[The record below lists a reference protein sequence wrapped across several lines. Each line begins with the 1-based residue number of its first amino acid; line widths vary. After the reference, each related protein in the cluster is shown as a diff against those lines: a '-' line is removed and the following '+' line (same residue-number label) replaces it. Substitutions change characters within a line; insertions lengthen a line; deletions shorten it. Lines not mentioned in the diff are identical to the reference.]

1 MRYSSKVLKALPG
14 FMNSQHFKVEASY
27 PLNMKK
33 IIRVWDLPIRLFHW
47 MLVLCIIGSFI
58 SVNIGGNA
66 IQWHAYFGY
75 SILCLL
81 IFRIIW
87 GFIGSTHARFISFFP
102 SKQAILAYL
111 QGSSPRVLG
120 HNPVGALSVF
130 ALLFVLC
137 VQVTTGLF
145 VDDEI
150 AFQGP
155 LAKYVSSSV
164 SSFLSQIHEGN
175 QVVIYTLI
183 AIHVAAIWFYKKFKG
198 ENLIKPMISG
208 DKEID
213 PSEEAKYLPADL
225 GRASNDGGLQR
236 GFALLLFSLIAVVV
250 GYFITK

>member
-1 MRYSSKVLKALPG
+1 
-14 FMNSQHFKVEASY
+14 
-27 PLNMKK
+27 MKK

-47 MLVLCIIGSFI
+47 LLVLCIIGSFV

-75 SILCLL
+75 SVMTLL

-87 GFIGSTHARFISFFP
+87 GFVGSTHARFISFFP
-102 SKQAILAYL
+102 TKKTVLAYL
-111 QGSSPRVLG
+111 QGKAPHSIG
-120 HNPVGALSVF
+120 HNPMGALSVF
-130 ALLFVLC
+130 ALLFALC

-155 LAKYVSSSV
+155 LVKYASSSV
-164 SSFLSQIHEGN
+164 VSFLSEIHEGN
-175 QVVIYTLI
+175 QVVILALI
-183 AIHVAAIWFYKKFKG
+183 AIHIAAIWFYKKFKG

-225 GRASNDGGLQR
+225 GRTSKDGALQR
-236 GFALLLFSLIAVVV
+236 GFALLLLSLIAVVV
-250 GYFITK
+250 GYFITR

>member
-1 MRYSSKVLKALPG
+1 
-14 FMNSQHFKVEASY
+14 
-27 PLNMKK
+27 MKK

-47 MLVLCIIGSFI
+47 LLVLCIVGSFV

-66 IQWHAYFGY
+66 MQWHTYFGY
-75 SILCLL
+75 SVLTLL

-102 SKQAILAYL
+102 SKKAILAYL

-137 VQVTTGLF
+137 VQVVTGLF

-183 AIHVAAIWFYKKFKG
+183 TIHIAAIWFYKKFKG

-225 GRASNDGGLQR
+225 GRASKDGVLQR
-236 GFALLLFSLIAVVV
+236 GFALLLLSVVAVAV
-250 GYFITK
+250 GYLITK